1 MECQRSIQLGLQFWG
16 KRRLKFA
23 IEESIILNIIKGSN
37 REQIEILWRGQNLGL
52 ENLAERLMFVR
63 KCRIVLKEI

>member
-16 KRRLKFA
+16 KGRLKFA
-23 IEESIILNIIKGSN
+23 IEESIILNIIKGRN